1 MQDTQAAVTGPKVL
15 LYQGLS
21 RIMSANE
28 VVILSAT
35 RTAIGSL
42 SGGLSS
48 LPAHEL
54 GSTVITEA
62 LSRAGVTADQVT
74 EVIMGQILT
83 AGELLKS
90 VIIRKRFGAFHSF

>member
-1 MQDTQAAVTGPKVL
+1 
-15 LYQGLS
+15 
-21 RIMSANE
+21 MSSCE

-35 RTAIGSL
+35 RTAIGTL

-54 GSTVITEA
+54 GSVVIAEA
-62 LSRAGVTADQVT
+62 VKKAGVQAGQVS

-83 AGELLKS
+83 AGEVFHLGCA
-90 VIIRKRFGAFHSF
+90 IILVEVSNILRLVQKGLQ